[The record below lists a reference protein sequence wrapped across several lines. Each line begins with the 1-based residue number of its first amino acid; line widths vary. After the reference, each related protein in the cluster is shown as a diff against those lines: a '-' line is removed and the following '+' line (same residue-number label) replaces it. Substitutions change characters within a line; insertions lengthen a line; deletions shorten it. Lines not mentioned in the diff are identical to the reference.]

1 MEPKRKIRSVAS
13 ILLRFPFAGRGHFF
27 QSIIKKAKIYP
38 VNPMLNRYLLVA
50 ALRIGSNEG
59 KTRQMVAFG
68 EQILFRLLFH
78 PPRK

>member
-1 MEPKRKIRSVAS
+1 
-13 ILLRFPFAGRGHFF
+13 
-27 QSIIKKAKIYP
+27 
-38 VNPMLNRYLLVA
+38 MLNIYLLVA

-78 PPRK
+78 PPRKWEKQTLFPAPVSSAEKMKGADAF